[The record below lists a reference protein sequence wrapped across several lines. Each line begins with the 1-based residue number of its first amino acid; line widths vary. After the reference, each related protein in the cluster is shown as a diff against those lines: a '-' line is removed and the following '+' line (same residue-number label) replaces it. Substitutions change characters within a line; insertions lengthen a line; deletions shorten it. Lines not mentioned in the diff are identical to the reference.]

1 MPVRKRLA
9 AALAAL
15 SIALAPAVALAEAD
29 AAGAAPVAAVAF
41 DLLILRPAGLVR
53 FVLGSAIASVAIPF
67 ALVSG
72 QTDEVVEQL
81 IAEPGAYTF
90 QRRLGD
96 F

>member
-1 MPVRKRLA
+1 MLVRKRFA
-9 AALAAL
+9 AATAVL
-15 SIALAPAVALAEAD
+15 SIALAPATALAEAD
-29 AAGAAPVAAVAF
+29 AAGEAPVVAAAF

-81 IAEPGAYTF
+81 IGEPGAYTF
-90 QRRLGD
+90 TRKLGD

>member
-1 MPVRKRLA
+1 MLVRKRLA

-15 SIALAPAVALAEAD
+15 SLLLAPAVALAEAD
-29 AAGAAPVAAVAF
+29 AAEAAPVAAVAF

-81 IAEPGAYTF
+81 IGEPGAYTF
-90 QRRLGD
+90 QRKLGD